1 MNVKEQEPE
10 GRDFFAPAALRQ
22 SVFDP
27 PACRIPA
34 PAAVESIRYPGMT
47 QGNYWV
53 PDCFAAV
60 QKMHITWTENEHAAA
75 AKR

>member
-27 PACRIPA
+27 PAYRIPA
-34 PAAVESIRYPGMT
+34 PAKG
-47 QGNYWV
+47 GNSSVGIPEADTGYFPV
-53 PDCFAAV
+53 DGN
-60 QKMHITWTENEHAAA
+60 QKSGEKTS
-75 AKR
+75 